1 MARALHWYSGMNE
14 PSRKRVLVSWGSKLG
29 GTEGI
34 AQIIGDALEAEGVDV
49 VRQPAAKV
57 LEVSAYDAAIIGGA
71 LYANRWHRDARR
83 LVARNVAALR
93 RIPVWFF
100 SSGPL
105 DDSADGGGL
114 APAPQVATL
123 LERVGAVG
131 HMTFGGRL
139 AADVKGF
146 PAEAMAKKLAGDW
159 RNPDRIRGWAA
170 EVARVLPTAQPRP
183 AIEPPARSW
192 RRLLAHGVLGWALCA
207 ALTVALSRLGSLGV
221 TMAVRAFFAPLV
233 FLAISIRY
241 FHPDGAREPLPT
253 ALSWSVI
260 LAVLDAAVLAGAM
273 SYGLSMFTSIVGTW
287 LPYSLVFLTTWLTG
301 GLMSTMPWPK
311 PRAGGSHERGQELGA
326 EHGAR
331 TARS

>member
-1 MARALHWYSGMNE
+1 MNE

-34 AQIIGDALEAEGVDV
+34 AQLIGEALEAEGVEV
-49 VRQPAAKV
+49 VRQPAAQV
-57 LEVSAYDAAIIGGA
+57 LDVSAYDAAIIGGA

-83 LVARNVAALR
+83 LVVRNLAALR
-93 RIPVWFF
+93 RIPVWLF

-105 DDSADGGGL
+105 DDSADGGAL

-139 AADVKGF
+139 SSDVKGF

-159 RNPDRIRGWAA
+159 RNPDRIRAWAM
-170 EVARVLPTAQPRP
+170 EVARALPTAQPRP

-192 RRLLAHGVLGWALCA
+192 GRLLAYGVLGWALCA
-207 ALTVALSRLGSLGV
+207 AVTAALSQLTALGV
-221 TMAVRAFFAPLV
+221 TMVARAVLAPLV
-233 FLAISIRY
+233 FLAISLLY
-241 FHPDGAREPLPT
+241 FRPRGAREPLPT
-253 ALSWSVI
+253 ALSWLAI
-260 LAVLDAAVLAGAM
+260 LAVLDSAVVAGAV
-273 SYGLSMFTSIVGTW
+273 SDGLSRFTSILGAW
-287 LPYSLVFLTTWLTG
+287 LPYSLVFLATWLTG
-301 GLMSTMPWPK
+301 ALMSTMPWPK
-311 PRAGGSHERGQELGA
+311 SQAGGGHERGRDLGA
-326 EHGAR
+326 EHGAH

>member
-1 MARALHWYSGMNE
+1 MARPLHWYSGMSE

-57 LEVSAYDAAIIGGA
+57 LEVNAYDAAIIGGA

-93 RIPVWFF
+93 RMPVWFF

-159 RNPDRIRGWAA
+159 RNPDRIRRWAA
-170 EVARVLPTAQPRP
+170 EVARALPTAQPRP

-192 RRLLAHGVLGWALCA
+192 GRLLAYGVVGWGLCA
-207 ALTVALSRLGSLGV
+207 ALTMALSQLSSIGVALVAR
-221 TMAVRAFFAPLV
+221 AVFAPLV
-233 FLAISIRY
+233 FLSISIRY
-241 FHPDGAREPLPT
+241 FHPAGAREPLPT
-253 ALSWSVI
+253 ALFWSAI
-260 LAVLDAAVLAGAM
+260 IAVLDAALVVGAVN
-273 SYGLSMFTSIVGTW
+273 GDFAKFTSIVGTW
-287 LPYSLVFLTTWLTG
+287 LPYSLVFVTTWLTG

-311 PRAGGSHERGQELGA
+311 PQAGGHERGRESGGA
-326 EHGAR
+326 HDAH